1 MNLTFA
7 KKGLMSFVTVFFLL
21 GGLLL
26 TAERAQAQGAN
37 WMAESDALVALDQS
51 VHQYLNAQ
59 GTQTPG
65 TPAWID
71 SDRHIKYYKIIM
83 SYISNGLNVQ
93 TSVREG
99 RLRLNDGASALSD
112 MIPQPVLMQL
122 EADATDLL
130 TL

>member
-1 MNLTFA
+1 MNFTFA

-37 WMAESDALVALDQS
+37 WMVESEALVALDNS
-51 VHQYLNAQ
+51 IHLYLTAQ
-59 GTQTPG
+59 GNQAPG
-65 TPAWID
+65 TPAWTD
-71 SDRHIKYYKIIM
+71 SDRHVKYYKLIM
-83 SYISNGLNVQ
+83 LNINSGLNVE
-93 TSVREG
+93 TSVRES
-99 RLRLNDGASALSD
+99 RLRLNDGASSFNEL
-112 MIPQPVLMQL
+112 IPQPVLMQL

>member
-1 MNLTFA
+1 
-7 KKGLMSFVTVFFLL
+7 MSFVTVFFLL

-51 VHQYLNAQ
+51 INLYLNAQ
-59 GTQTPG
+59 GNQTPG
-65 TPAWID
+65 TPAWTD
-71 SDRHIKYYKIIM
+71 SDRHVKYYKLIM
-83 SYISNGLNVQ
+83 LNINSGLNVE
-93 TSVREG
+93 TSVRES
-99 RLRLNDGASALSD
+99 RLRLNDGASAFNEL
-112 MIPQPVLMQL
+112 IPQPVLMQL